1 MVVFPMSLVFVPA
14 EISPDLEPVNI
25 NWSEKISLLIFKL
38 RHATVLNIM
47 VCSTV
52 IMVKN
57 SAVLTYMS
65 ISDSELA
72 KGQKKNTKMHYGTPQ
87 RQLTE
92 LSELNFNKQTDHDWK
107 KKKKSMK
114 KLREKNVSDLKPP
127 KVNCSAYQGWLMHLP
142 RSFFSSLCLTFVD
155 VGKHI
160 VIGAETLHNNMF
172 LTWKRSWAYLLPA
185 IYNSLWKQNP
195 KLCKFKC
202 FM

>member
-107 KKKKSMK
+107 KKKKINEKTEGK
-114 KLREKNVSDLKPP
+114 KRVRFETSKGQLFCLSRLANAFAQIFFLLIMLDICRRGKTHCNWSRNITQQYVFDVKTIMGL
-127 KVNCSAYQGWLMHLP
+127 
-142 RSFFSSLCLTFVD
+142 SFTCY
-155 VGKHI
+155 I
-160 VIGAETLHNNMF
+160 
-172 LTWKRSWAYLLPA
+172 
-185 IYNSLWKQNP
+185 
-195 KLCKFKC
+195 
-202 FM
+202 